1 MAMVFTAFTFH
12 SQSGMAARLKR
23 QVHFSSNRQRF
34 HRFARVL
41 GGRLWILPRLAFL
54 VTNGR
59 RALASRDDRSYFF
72 ACVDLRAIC
81 LGELPV
87 KTAETKAP
95 DARISRTVWL
105 AGLAVRTIFI
115 AILIVITARVASPQ
129 LEHIWSLWE
138 SPSDLVRVA
147 LGLAVCA
154 WLLVHI
160 FVLPKDTGGYR
171 IWLYLGVAILPLSV
185 LCAVVIW

>member
-1 MAMVFTAFTFH
+1 MVFTAFTFH

-59 RALASRDDRSYFF
+59 RALASRDDRSYFLF

-160 FVLPKDTGGYR
+160 FVLPKDPGGYR